1 MKSYLFCS
9 LKERIAMSIRFK
21 NVTKTCKNYKNIKKV
36 YHTAFPAEERVP
48 VWFLMAKS
56 KGKNARF
63 YSVYEKETWVGFV
76 YLIKYQDII
85 YVFYLAV
92 SEKERGGG
100 YGSKILKKITDK
112 YQEKRII
119 LCIEPVDK
127 NADNY
132 EERVNR
138 KNFYEKN
145 GFYDLNYQISEKN
158 VIYSAF
164 GYGNKV
170 SKKEYLLL
178 IRNYFGKILFTL
190 YYRKEASLEK

>member
-1 MKSYLFCS
+1 M
-9 LKERIAMSIRFK
+9 
-21 NVTKTCKNYKNIKKV
+21 
-36 YHTAFPAEERVP
+36 
-48 VWFLMAKS
+48 
-56 KGKNARF
+56 
-63 YSVYEKETWVGFV
+63 GFV

-127 NADNY
+127 NVDNY

-138 KNFYEKN
+138 KNFMKKT
-145 GFYDLNYQISEKN
+145 GFMI
-158 VIYSAF
+158 
-164 GYGNKV
+164 
-170 SKKEYLLL
+170 
-178 IRNYFGKILFTL
+178 
-190 YYRKEASLEK
+190 

>member
-1 MKSYLFCS
+1 
-9 LKERIAMSIRFK
+9 
-21 NVTKTCKNYKNIKKV
+21 
-36 YHTAFPAEERVP
+36 
-48 VWFLMAKS
+48 MAKS

-127 NADNY
+127 NVDN
-132 EERVNR
+132 
-138 KNFYEKN
+138 
-145 GFYDLNYQISEKN
+145 
-158 VIYSAF
+158 
-164 GYGNKV
+164 
-170 SKKEYLLL
+170 
-178 IRNYFGKILFTL
+178 
-190 YYRKEASLEK
+190 